1 MKKIFNFWRRL
12 CSANKF
18 IINIINTIII
28 PIIIACSA
36 CKLLSS
42 SLQQKQQQLA
52 ETRTKTTLNPLH
64 IYIYIT
70 YRTCKH
76 KRMQIKSACLLF
88 FTFKFSKKRVAFKI
102 DLTFVKSSKIYRE

>member
-18 IINIINTIII
+18 IINIIITIII

-42 SLQQKQQQLA
+42 SLQQQQLA

-88 FTFKFSKKRVAFKI
+88 FTFKFSKRKELHSK
-102 DLTFVKSSKIYRE
+102 LT